1 MQSRATASQPLIP
14 LGQYSR
20 LPRGFGMVRRLFSR
34 LRVAEFV
41 MKASWDIF
49 CSVVDNYG
57 DIGVT
62 WRLARQLATEHGQT
76 VRLWVDEL
84 AAFARLCPGAD
95 PAAARQW
102 LLGVEVCHWP
112 RPWLPLAPADLVVEA
127 FACQLPCAYI
137 EAMAARAGKGLWL
150 NLEYLSAEN
159 WVGGCHGLPSLQSN
173 GLQKF
178 FFFPGFTADTGGVLR
193 ERDLLARRRAFQA
206 DAGAQAR
213 FLQSLGVQR
222 VPEARLISLFAYE
235 NTALASWL
243 EVLARGARPSQLLV
257 PEGRI
262 LGDLA
267 AWLGVPGLRAGDRHS
282 RGALS
287 LQVLPFIQQEAYD
300 LLLWSCDFNAVRGED
315 SFLRA
320 LWAGRPLLWH
330 LYRQDEGAH
339 WDKLEAFLNL
349 YLEGVTPAVAQALSA
364 LWRAWNAGED
374 MAGAWD
380 ELLEAGPAVSE
391 HAECWVSQL
400 AVQSDLATQL
410 MEFCTQRSRP

>member
-1 MQSRATASQPLIP
+1 
-14 LGQYSR
+14 
-20 LPRGFGMVRRLFSR
+20 
-34 LRVAEFV
+34 
-41 MKASWDIF
+41 MKVTWDIF

-62 WRLARQLATEHGQT
+62 WRLARQLAAEHGQA

-84 AAFARLCPGAD
+84 AAFARLCPEAD
-95 PAAARQW
+95 PTAARQW
-102 LLGVEVCHWP
+102 QLGVEVCHWP
-112 RPWLPLAPADLVVEA
+112 QPWVPVAPADVVVEA
-127 FACQLPCAYI
+127 FACQLPHTYV
-137 EAMAARAGKGLWL
+137 EAMAAGADKGLWL
-150 NLEYLSAEN
+150 NLEYLSAED

-178 FFFPGFTADTGGVLR
+178 FFFPGFTAETGGVLR

-213 FLQSLGVQR
+213 FLQSLGVRR
-222 VPEARLISLFAYE
+222 VPGARLVSLFAYE
-235 NTALASWL
+235 NAALASWL
-243 EVLARGARPSQLLV
+243 DELAQDARPSQLLV

-267 AWLGVPGLRAGDRHS
+267 AWLGVSGLRAGDQHA

-287 LQVLPFIQQEAYD
+287 LQVLPFIRQETYD
-300 LLLWSCDFNAVRGED
+300 LLLWSCDFNLVRGED

-330 LYRQDEGAH
+330 IYRQDEGAH

-349 YLEGVTPAVAQALSA
+349 YLDAATPAVAQALSA
-364 LWRAWNAGED
+364 LWRAWNAGEG
-374 MAGAWD
+374 MAAAWA
-380 ELLEAGPAVSE
+380 EWLEAEPALAE
-391 HAECWVSQL
+391 HAERWVSQL
-400 AVQSDLATQL
+400 AVQPDLASQL
-410 MEFCTQRSRP
+410 MGFCTQRLEP